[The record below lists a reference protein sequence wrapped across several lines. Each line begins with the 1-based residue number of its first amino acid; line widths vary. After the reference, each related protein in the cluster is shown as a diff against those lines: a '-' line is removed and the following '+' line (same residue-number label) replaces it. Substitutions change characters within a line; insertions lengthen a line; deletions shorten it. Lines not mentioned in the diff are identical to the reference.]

1 MVAATTTQASKQIIL
16 RVKRGVPGS
25 EPVWEEFALPY
36 KPNMNVISCLM
47 EIQRNPV
54 TREGKTTTPVAWDAA
69 CLEEV
74 CGSCT
79 MNINGKVRQ
88 SCTALVDKLEQPL
101 VLEPMAK
108 FPLVRDLIVDRQR
121 MFENLKRVKAWIPI
135 DGTYDLGPG
144 PRESQTDQQQ
154 EYVMSTCMT
163 CGCCVE
169 ACPQVNASSSFIGP
183 AAINQVRRFN
193 MHPTGKLNA
202 PERLRALMGEGGVQE
217 CGKAQNCV
225 KVCPK
230 AIPLTTSIAVLS
242 RQTMLQAMKDFFAGG
257 DETAAA
263 AGPG

>member
-1 MVAATTTQASKQIIL
+1 MVAATNTQSSKQIIV
-16 RVKRGVPGS
+16 RIKRGVPGS

-101 VLEPMAK
+101 VLEPMTK

-144 PRESQTDQQQ
+144 PREGQTDQQQ

-169 ACPQVNASSSFIGP
+169 ACPPVS
-183 AAINQVRRFN
+183 
-193 MHPTGKLNA
+193 
-202 PERLRALMGEGGVQE
+202 
-217 CGKAQNCV
+217 
-225 KVCPK
+225 
-230 AIPLTTSIAVLS
+230 
-242 RQTMLQAMKDFFAGG
+242 
-257 DETAAA
+257 
-263 AGPG
+263 